1 VPTYD
6 ELIYVAN
13 KDSMDTDKIRRFLRA
28 TELATQYIVNH
39 PEESWTVFSGT
50 SPELQD
56 ELNEMAWADTL
67 PRFALRPEA
76 LDEGRYVRFE
86 QFLSDAGLITG
97 TRAVDDLAV
106 DLGEQ

>member
-1 VPTYD
+1 
-6 ELIYVAN
+6 
-13 KDSMDTDKIRRFLRA
+13 
-28 TELATQYIVNH
+28 
-39 PEESWTVFSGT
+39 
-50 SPELQD
+50 
-56 ELNEMAWADTL
+56 
-67 PRFALRPEA
+67 RPEA